1 MPYELQKISQRKY
14 KVINTETG
22 VEYSHGTSKKK
33 AQSQIRLLHML
44 HEQHGEGNFFSDM
57 IQGAKKIG
65 NQTIQGIQ
73 DLGNKVSDLG
83 NKAVDVAQKV
93 ANPGQAYPPELL
105 QLKKDIGEEYVS
117 SIELRRTPVPNAISM
132 AMNVVSLGSFN
143 KKMSRLPYDSL
154 FHLFMV
160 VSTDKSNKFL
170 LEKNARIN
178 LERKI
183 PTLPNTT
190 TMALPDIPN
199 GLTVN
204 ALIDNTQNAMKD
216 KFLPYSPVN
225 NNCQDFILAVL
236 KANALATPEIE
247 NFVKQ
252 NTDSLFKSDP
262 TLAKISTGLTNIG
275 AAADIL
281 MSGGKISTP
290 RKNKD
295 NMDLFSPHM
304 HIMFAHRHPQTE
316 AQVRSALNI
325 PVHLHMHHQM
335 DGAGIDWGSVGR
347 SIANTFHIPTDTSK
361 AKQLA
366 KTAIKYGL
374 PALGG
379 ASGSAVGTYAS
390 GGNPI
395 AGVLAGA
402 AGSTAGR
409 VASEQINRQIGNGVR
424 GRGRPRKGMSGN
436 GWLDRSGILD
446 KKFSTRDI
454 IKGAKALPGLAREA
468 VADIKGGSL
477 ASDVSDLAMYG
488 VVGKKVPKVKGLT
501 SGVEVPGVTSG
512 VMGGSGMG
520 KGSEAMKQK
529 MARLRSLRK
538 KK

>member
-65 NQTIQGIQ
+65 NQTIQGVR

-117 SIELRRTPVPNAISM
+117 SIELRRTPVPNSIST
-132 AMNVVSLGSFN
+132 AMNIVSLNSFN

-160 VSTDKSNKFL
+160 ITTNKGSQAL
-170 LEKNARIN
+170 IEKNARIN
-178 LERKI
+178 VERKI
-183 PTLPNTT
+183 STLPNTT
-190 TMALPDIPN
+190 TMAVPNIPA

-204 ALIDNTQNAMKD
+204 ALIDNTQSAMGP
-216 KFLPYSPVN
+216 KFLPYNPQS

-247 NFVKQ
+247 KFVKQ
-252 NTDSLFKSDP
+252 DTSSLFASDK
-262 TLAKISTGLTNIG
+262 TLARISTGLTNLG

-335 DGAGIDWGSVGR
+335 DGEGIDWGSVGR

-379 ASGSAVGTYAS
+379 AAGSAGGTYAS

-409 VASEQINRQIGNGVR
+409 VASEQINRQIGNGLK
-424 GRGRPRKGMSGN
+424 RGRPRKGMSGN

>member
-1 MPYELQKISQRKY
+1 
-14 KVINTETG
+14 
-22 VEYSHGTSKKK
+22 
-33 AQSQIRLLHML
+33 
-44 HEQHGEGNFFSDM
+44 
-57 IQGAKKIG
+57 
-65 NQTIQGIQ
+65 
-73 DLGNKVSDLG
+73 
-83 NKAVDVAQKV
+83 
-93 ANPGQAYPPELL
+93 
-105 QLKKDIGEEYVS
+105 
-117 SIELRRTPVPNAISM
+117 
-132 AMNVVSLGSFN
+132 
-143 KKMSRLPYDSL
+143 
-154 FHLFMV
+154 MV

-204 ALIDNTQNAMKD
+204 SLIDNTQSAMKE

-252 NTDSLFKSDP
+252 DTSSLFASDK
-262 TLAKISTGLTNIG
+262 TLARISTGLTNLG

-366 KTAIKYGL
+366 KTVIKYGL

-409 VASEQINRQIGNGVR
+409 VASEQINRQIGNGLK
-424 GRGRPRKGMSGN
+424 RGRPRKMSGN
-436 GWLDRSGILD
+436 GWLSNSGILD
-446 KKFSTRDI
+446 RKFSAGDVIR
-454 IKGAKALPGLAREA
+454 GAKALPGLAREA
-468 VADIKGGSL
+468 IGDVKGAGL
-477 ASDVSDLAMYG
+477 ASDMADMAMYG
-488 VVGKKVPKVKGLT
+488 AVGKRVPKVKGLT
-501 SGVEVPGVTSG
+501 TGAVPDMPGLTSG
-512 VMGGSGMG
+512 VVSMGGKGMRPA
-520 KGSEAMKQK
+520 KGSEE
-529 MARLRSLRK
+529 AREFMRKLRGMRK
-538 KK
+538 SKK

>member
-65 NQTIQGIQ
+65 NQTIQGVR

-117 SIELRRTPVPNAISM
+117 SIELRRTPVPNSIST
-132 AMNVVSLGSFN
+132 AMNIVSLNSFN

-160 VSTDKSNKFL
+160 ITTNKGSQAL
-170 LEKNARIN
+170 IEKNARIN
-178 LERKI
+178 VERKI
-183 PTLPNTT
+183 STLPNTT
-190 TMALPDIPN
+190 TMAVPNIPA

-204 ALIDNTQNAMKD
+204 ALIDNTQSAMGP
-216 KFLPYSPVN
+216 KFLPYNPQS

-247 NFVKQ
+247 KFVKQ
-252 NTDSLFKSDP
+252 DTSSLFASDK
-262 TLAKISTGLTNIG
+262 TLARISTGLTNLG
-275 AAADIL
+275 ASIDVA
-281 MSGGKISTP
+281 MSGGKIFP

-295 NMDLFSPHM
+295 NKDLFSHSNLY
-304 HIMFAHRHPQTE
+304 MFTSHRHPQTE

-325 PVHLHMHHQM
+325 PVHVHMHHQM

-409 VASEQINRQIGNGVR
+409 VASEQINRQIGNGLK
-424 GRGRPRKGMSGN
+424 RGRPRKGMSGN